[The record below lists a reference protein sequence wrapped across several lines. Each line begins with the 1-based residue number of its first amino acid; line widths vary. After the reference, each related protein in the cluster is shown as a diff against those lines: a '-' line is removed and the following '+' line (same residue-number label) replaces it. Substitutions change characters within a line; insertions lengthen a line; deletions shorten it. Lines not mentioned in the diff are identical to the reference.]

1 MDKISKENQMIK
13 NRIKVLREK
22 FKGLEIDGYIV
33 PKNDDFFSEYA
44 ENDRLKNISNFTGSA
59 GLAIILKKNNYL
71 FVDGR
76 YTIQAENESGKNFK
90 VIEIHKNLP
99 SSIIKNCKLGFDPHI
114 FTTKKLKQ
122 YFSNNI
128 TLIAIDKN
136 LIDKIYKNKLKK
148 TKSFFSLSKKI
159 TGESHQ
165 SKIKKVRNFLKL
177 NKIDYLFVSAP
188 ENVAWLLNIRGH
200 DNPTSPIPNSRLIIG
215 KNKTLLLI
223 TEKSN
228 ARKII
233 TEKKIPKHHV
243 ISFHNFI
250 EIIKNLKGN
259 NFIID
264 NHSCSVFSEKIIKS
278 KFKILDKKDPI
289 YKFKSI
295 KNSSEIKYMVEAHK
309 KDGLALTKFI
319 YWIKNINNKN
329 ITEVDAQ
336 NKLEKFRK
344 MDNNYLYP
352 SFNTIAGSGSNG
364 AIVHYRATKLNTK
377 IIDKKDIF
385 LCDSGGQY
393 RFGTT
398 DVTRT
403 LCFSKPKQYIKDVFT
418 KVLKGHIA
426 VALTNLKK
434 DNTGKKI
441 DLRAR
446 KYLKEDGLDY
456 AHGTGHGVGFF
467 LNVHE
472 GPQSISKYNTI
483 RIEKGMILSNEPG
496 FYKKNDFGIRIENLL
511 YVSQKNNSLHFE
523 NLTMAPIDKD
533 LINYAL
539 LNKIEQDY
547 LFKYHL
553 NIYAEFSKHLNK
565 KERLWLASLI

>member
-1 MDKISKENQMIK
+1 MII
-13 NRIKVLREK
+13 NRIKILKKK
-22 FKGLEIDGYIV
+22 FKNFKIDGYII
-33 PKNDDFFSEYA
+33 PKNDEFFSEYA
-44 ENDRLKNISNFTGSA
+44 ENDRLKNISRFTGSA

-76 YTIQAENESGKNFK
+76 YTIQAENESGKIFK
-90 VIEIHKNLP
+90 INEISKNLP
-99 SSIIKNCKLGFDPHI
+99 SSILKNYKLGYDPHL
-114 FTTKKLKQ
+114 FTTSQLQ
-122 YFSNNI
+122 RYFSDKI
-128 TLIAIDKN
+128 TLVAIDEN

-148 TKSFFSLSKKI
+148 TKPFFSLPNKI

-165 SKIKKVRNFLKL
+165 SKIKKVINFLKL
-177 NKIDYLFVSAP
+177 NKTDYLFVSAP

-223 TEKSN
+223 TEKNN
-228 ARKII
+228 AQKII
-233 TEKKIPKHHV
+233 FEKKILKHHV
-243 ISFHNFI
+243 VSFFKFR
-250 EIIKNLKGN
+250 EIIEDLEGN

-264 NHSCSVFSEKIIKS
+264 NNSCSVFSEKIIKS

-295 KNSSEIKYMVEAHK
+295 KNTSEIKYMIEAHK
-309 KDGLALTKFI
+309 KDGLALTRFI
-319 YWIKNINNKN
+319 HWIKNINNKN

-344 MDNNYLYP
+344 MDKNYLYP

-377 IIDKKDIF
+377 VINKNDIF

-403 LCFSKPKQYIKDVFT
+403 LCFSKPRQYIKDVFT

-426 VALTNLKK
+426 VALTNLNK
-434 DNTGKKI
+434 DQTGKKI

-446 KYLKEDGLDY
+446 RYLKKDGLDY

-483 RIEKGMILSNEPG
+483 KIKKGMILSNEPG

-511 YVSQKNNSLHFE
+511 YVSQKNNSLYFK
-523 NLTMAPIDKD
+523 NLTLAPIDKD
-533 LINYAL
+533 LINYSL
-539 LNKIEQDY
+539 LDKIEQDY

>member
-1 MDKISKENQMIK
+1 MDKVPKENQMIT

-22 FKGLEIDGYIV
+22 FKYLKIDGYII
-33 PKNDDFFSEYA
+33 PKNDEFFSTYA
-44 ENDRLKNISNFTGSA
+44 ENDRLKSISEFTGSA
-59 GLAIILKKNNYL
+59 GLAIILKNKNYL

-76 YTIQAENESGKNFK
+76 YTIQAERESGKNFK

-99 SSIIKNCKLGFDPHI
+99 SSIIKKCKLGFDPHL
-114 FTTKKLKQ
+114 FTTNNLKN
-122 YFSNNI
+122 YFSNDTSLVSINE
-128 TLIAIDKN
+128 N

-148 TKSFFSLSKKI
+148 TKSFFSLTKKI

-165 SKIKKVRNFLKL
+165 SKIKKIIDFLKL
-177 NKIDYLFVSAP
+177 NKTDYLFVSAP

-215 KNKTLLLI
+215 KDKTLLLI
-223 TEKSN
+223 TEKDN
-228 ARKII
+228 VQKII
-233 TEKKIPKHHV
+233 TEKKISKNQV
-243 ISFHNFI
+243 ISFKKFKEVI
-250 EIIKNLKGN
+250 DNLKGA

-264 NHSCSVFSEKIIKS
+264 KKSCSIFSEKIIKS
-278 KFKILDKKDPI
+278 KFKIIDKKDPI
-289 YKFKSI
+289 YQLKSI
-295 KNSSEIKYMVEAHK
+295 KNSSEIKHMIETHK
-309 KDGLALTKFI
+309 KDGLALTRFI
-319 YWIKNINNKN
+319 YWIKNVNNKE

-344 MDNNYLYP
+344 MSNDYLYP
-352 SFNTIAGSGSNG
+352 SFNTIAGAGPNG

-377 IIDKKDIF
+377 IINKNDIF

-393 RFGTT
+393 KYGTT

-403 LCFSKPKQYIKDVFT
+403 LCFSEPRQYIKDIFT

-426 VALTNLKK
+426 VALTNLNK
-434 DNTGKKI
+434 DCTGKKI

-446 KYLKEDGLDY
+446 KFLKKDGLDY

-472 GPQSISKYNTI
+472 GPQSISKYNSI
-483 RIEKGMILSNEPG
+483 RFQKGMILSNEPG
-496 FYKKNDFGIRIENLL
+496 FYKKNDFGIRIENLV
-511 YVSQKNNSLHFE
+511 YVKQKKRTIYFE
-523 NLTMAPIDKD
+523 NLTLAPIDKD

-539 LNKIEQDY
+539 LNKIEKNY

-553 NIYAEFSKHLNK
+553 NIYAEFSKYLNIKEK
-565 KERLWLASLI
+565 KWLASFI